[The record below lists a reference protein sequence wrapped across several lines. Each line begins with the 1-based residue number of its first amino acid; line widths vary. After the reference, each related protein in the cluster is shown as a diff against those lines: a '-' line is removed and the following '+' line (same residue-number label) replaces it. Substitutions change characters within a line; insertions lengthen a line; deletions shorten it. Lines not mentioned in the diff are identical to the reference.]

1 MQLHALTKV
10 TIYPFSKFGLTGKF
24 WAINIDTLICTW
36 ASMLILGL
44 FVLLVRRS
52 MKRPDS
58 MILFFSEKII
68 EFFSSSI
75 NEAFG
80 QDNADCTAFVS
91 GIFFFTLFCNICGV
105 LPFLKEATLD
115 LNTTLAIAC
124 VCFAY
129 VQYQG
134 LKAKKFGYIT
144 KFFKP
149 VFIFLPI
156 NVIGQLSKVASLS
169 FRLFGNIVGGAII
182 WDLLYQS
189 ILVKFKVPFTIASL
203 LILPMIILF
212 ERLTAYGRF
221 TSIKKFLFFFRIG
234 VIQLIPATLIFF
246 GLFEGLMHAFIITLL
261 TSMYISSEVGE
272 SGH

>member
-1 MQLHALTKV
+1 MQLHALSNV
-10 TIYPFSKFGLTGKF
+10 IIHPLEKFGLTGKF
-24 WAINIDTLICTW
+24 WAVHLDTLICTW
-36 ASMLILGL
+36 ASMFFLGI
-44 FVLLVRRS
+44 FVLLVRS
-52 MKRPDS
+52 FMDRPGN
-58 MILFFSEKII
+58 ILVFFTEKIV
-68 EFFSSSI
+68 EFFSGAI

-80 QDNADCTAFVS
+80 RDNPDCVAFIAGV
-91 GIFFFTLFCNICGV
+91 FFFTLFCNVCGI

-115 LNTTLAIAC
+115 LNTTMAIAC
-124 VCFAY
+124 VCFVY

-149 VFIFLPI
+149 IFIFLPI

-189 ILVKFKVPFTIASL
+189 ILVKIRIPFTIACL
-203 LILPMIILF
+203 LILPIIIIF
-212 ERLTAYGRF
+212 ERLTVFGKF
-221 TSIKKFLFFFRIG
+221 ESIKKVFLFLRVI
-234 VIQLIPATLIFF
+234 IQLIPSALIFF
-246 GLFEGLMHAFIITLL
+246 GIFEGLMHAFIITLL
-261 TSMYISSEVGE
+261 TSMYISAEVGD